1 MAETQQITG
10 TLVAK
15 HHHDTWPDKR
25 VVVLE
30 AREFCSG
37 ATGRNAGHCKPDQY
51 RGFAKYEKAFGK
63 EQALK
68 VSIGLL
74 PFFYQKPKLH
84 FLIYLDFAK

>member
-1 MAETQQITG
+1 MTG

-15 HHHDTWPDKR
+15 HSKETWPEKS

-37 ATGRNAGHCKPDQY
+37 ATGRNAGHCKPDQW
-51 RGFAKYEKAFGK
+51 RGFAAYEKAFGT

-68 VSIGLL
+68 VYRC
-74 PFFYQKPKLH
+74 PFPCGVANEALRSFKTSKIRGPPW
-84 FLIYLDFAK
+84 